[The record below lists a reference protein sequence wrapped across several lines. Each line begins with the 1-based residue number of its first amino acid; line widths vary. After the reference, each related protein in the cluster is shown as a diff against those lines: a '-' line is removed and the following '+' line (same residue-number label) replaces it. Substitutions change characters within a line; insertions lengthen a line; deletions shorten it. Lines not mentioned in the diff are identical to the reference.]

1 MPEVLALLVITAL
14 LGHWLERP
22 TRARRGAV
30 ECLPALLLPAG
41 WWLGQCLRDLN
52 ALPLYEPAAV
62 MLLGLLYAGLHHRR
76 RAVAL
81 PLLLDGLLAL
91 CLARLVDS
99 LPNAL
104 WLGALLACGLPLLRR
119 LFALQRI
126 ASHAPE
132 VPASLRGK
140 PLQLILAGLLC
151 LALTSLEPLLLP

>member
-1 MPEVLALLVITAL
+1 MDEALRQAYLPRDAHAAGLAL
-14 LGHWLERP
+14 E
-22 TRARRGAV
+22 
-30 ECLPALLLPAG
+30 
-41 WWLGQCLRDLN
+41 
-52 ALPLYEPAAV
+52 
-62 MLLGLLYAGLHHRR
+62 
-76 RAVAL
+76 
-81 PLLLDGLLAL
+81 LLDGLLAL
-91 CLARLVDS
+91 CLAWLVDS